1 MSAVRSAV
9 LSAGAAVAGS
19 AVFARVVALLER
31 LYRGRSG
38 LLTVLTY
45 HRVDDPGAE
54 PALYPGLISATPH
67 DFEEQMRFLAANY
80 RVISLAQLLETR
92 ETGRRLPPR
101 SVMVTFDDAYRDF
114 GEHAWPTL
122 RRLGLPVTL
131 FVPTAFPDHPER
143 GFWWDQLYHAVTE
156 SSRPEVAAFGQ
167 RLPLADARTR
177 SNAFRALVRA
187 VKARPHHEAMSE
199 VERIISELG
208 ARETRHAVL
217 GWHELRQLAAE
228 GVTLAPHSR
237 THPRLDRLPAA
248 ELSAE
253 LRGSFEDLQRKLG
266 GAPRVIAYPDGG
278 HDAAVVAEAAAA
290 GFVAAFTTERGAND
304 LARADWLR
312 LRRINVGRRSPLTLI
327 RAQLLA
333 LSSIRIRP
341 SPAWS
346 HP

>member
-1 MSAVRSAV
+1 MSAIRSVA
-9 LSAGAAVAGS
+9 LSGGAAVAGS
-19 AVFARVVALLER
+19 AVFGRVVALLER

-45 HRVDDPGAE
+45 HRVDDPAAQ
-54 PALYPGLISATPH
+54 PALYPGLISATPR
-67 DFEEQMRFLAANY
+67 DFDEQMRFLAANY

-101 SVMVTFDDAYRDF
+101 ALMVTFDDAYRDF
-114 GEHAWPTL
+114 AEHAWPAL

-143 GFWWDQLYHAVTE
+143 GFWWDRLHHAVTE
-156 SSRPEVAAFGQ
+156 SSRREIAAFGE
-167 RLPLADARTR
+167 RLGLTDARAR
-177 SNAFRALVRA
+177 SQTFRALVRA

-208 ARETRHAVL
+208 AREARHAVL
-217 GWHELRQLAAE
+217 GWDELRQLSAD

-237 THPRLDRLPAA
+237 THPRLDRLPAP
-248 ELSAE
+248 ELSTE
-253 LRGSFEDLQRKLG
+253 LRGSFEDLEREIRD
-266 GAPRVIAYPDGG
+266 APRVIAYPDGG

-304 LARADWLR
+304 LARVEWLR
-312 LRRINVGRRSPLTLI
+312 LRRINVGRRSPLSLI

-346 HP
+346 H